1 MKKLIYLLAYCFF
14 IVVTACGGNKKA
26 EEKSLLIMQDSVD
39 ARGLQRMQVSKADVD
54 IKFKG
59 KDYHSFI
66 SRTPDEDLPL
76 VKDDRGNQFVDNK
89 IQLRLTRGNEQIFN
103 MTFTKRNFASIVGED
118 FLAKSILEGMVYNK
132 TTPQGIVY
140 AASVCYPQTDLY
152 VPISITI
159 TADGKMTMA
168 REELLEE
175 IYDEEGCDQSSG
187 LIVRFSC
194 ISANRP

>member
-39 ARGLQRMQVSKADVD
+39 ACGLQRMQVSKADVD

-118 FLAKSILEGMVYNK
+118 FWAKSILEGMVYNK

-140 AASVCYPQTDLY
+140 VASVCYPQTDLY

-175 IYDEEGCDQSSG
+175 IYDEEG
-187 LIVRFSC
+187 V
-194 ISANRP
+194 

>member
-1 MKKLIYLLAYCFF
+1 M
-14 IVVTACGGNKKA
+14 
-26 EEKSLLIMQDSVD
+26 
-39 ARGLQRMQVSKADVD
+39 
-54 IKFKG
+54 
-59 KDYHSFI
+59 
-66 SRTPDEDLPL
+66 
-76 VKDDRGNQFVDNK
+76 
-89 IQLRLTRGNEQIFN
+89 
-103 MTFTKRNFASIVGED
+103 GED

-159 TADGKMTMA
+159 TADGKMTMV

>member
-14 IVVTACGGNKKA
+14 IVTACGGNKKA

-39 ARGLQRMQVSKADVD
+39 ACGLQRMQVSKADVD

-175 IYDEEGCDQSSG
+175 IYDEEG
-187 LIVRFSC
+187 V
-194 ISANRP
+194 

>member
-1 MKKLIYLLAYCFF
+1 MNKLLYLLSCCFLA
-14 IVVTACGGNKKA
+14 VLTACNSGNKKT
-26 EEKSLLIMQDSVD
+26 EEKSLLLMQDSVD
-39 ARGLQRMQVSKADVD
+39 ARGLQRMQVSKAEVD

-76 VKDDRGNQFVDNK
+76 VKDERGNKFVDNK

-103 MTFTKRNFASIVGED
+103 MTFTKKNFASIVGGD
-118 FLAKSILEGMVYNK
+118 FLSKSILEGMVYNK

-159 TADGKMTMA
+159 TADGKMTME

-175 IYDEEGCDQSSG
+175 IYEENS
-187 LIVRFSC
+187 
-194 ISANRP
+194 N

>member
-1 MKKLIYLLAYCFF
+1 MKKFIYLFFFGMLA
-14 IVVTACGGNKKA
+14 VVAACGGGNKKNA
-26 EEKSLLIMQDSVD
+26 EKDSVVFMQDSVD
-39 ARGLQRMQVSKADVD
+39 AHGLQRMQVSKADVD

-59 KDYHSFI
+59 KSYHSFI

-76 VKDDRGNQFVDNK
+76 VKDEKGTKFVDNK
-89 IQLRLTRGNEQIFN
+89 IQLRLTRGNEQVFN
-103 MTFTKRNFASIVGED
+103 MTFTKKNFASVVGDD
-118 FLAKSILEGMVYNK
+118 FLSKAILEGMVYNK

-168 REELLEE
+168 KEELLED
-175 IYDEEGCDQSSG
+175 IYDEDS
-187 LIVRFSC
+187 I
-194 ISANRP
+194 

>member
-175 IYDEEGCDQSSG
+175 IYDEEFKPSNAFVTMDLHKCNT
-187 LIVRFSC
+187 F
-194 ISANRP
+194 

>member
-1 MKKLIYLLAYCFF
+1 MKKLVYLFTSLFLLF
-14 IVVTACGGNKKA
+14 ITACSGNKRV
-26 EEKSLLIMQDSVD
+26 EEKSLLLMQDSVD
-39 ARGLQRMQVSKADVD
+39 ARGLQRMQVSKSDVD

-76 VKDDRGNQFVDNK
+76 VRDDRGNRFVDNK
-89 IQLRLTRGNEQIFN
+89 ILLRLTHGNEQVFN

-118 FLAKSILEGMVYNK
+118 FLSKSILEGMVYNK
-132 TTPQGIVY
+132 TTPQGIVF

-159 TADGKMTMA
+159 TADGKMTMV
-168 REELLEE
+168 REELLED
-175 IYDEEGCDQSSG
+175 IYDEEG
-187 LIVRFSC
+187 I
-194 ISANRP
+194 

>member
-39 ARGLQRMQVSKADVD
+39 ACGLQRMQVSKADVD

-103 MTFTKRNFASIVGED
+103 MTFTTRNFASIVGED

-175 IYDEEGCDQSSG
+175 IYDEEG
-187 LIVRFSC
+187 V
-194 ISANRP
+194 

>member
-1 MKKLIYLLAYCFF
+1 MKKLIYLFPYLFLFF
-14 IVVTACGGNKKA
+14 ITACGGNKKA
-26 EEKSLLIMQDSVD
+26 EEKSLLLMQDSVD
-39 ARGLQRMQVSKADVD
+39 ARGLQRMQVSKSDVD

-76 VKDDRGNQFVDNK
+76 VRDDRGNRFVDNK
-89 IQLRLTRGNEQIFN
+89 ILLRLTCGNEQIFN

-118 FLAKSILEGMVYNK
+118 FLSKSILEGMVYNK
-132 TTPQGIVY
+132 TTPQGIVF

-159 TADGKMTMA
+159 TADGKMTMV
-168 REELLEE
+168 REELLEDV
-175 IYDEEGCDQSSG
+175 YDEEG
-187 LIVRFSC
+187 I
-194 ISANRP
+194 

>member
-39 ARGLQRMQVSKADVD
+39 ACGLQRMQVSKADVD

-59 KDYHSFI
+59 K
-66 SRTPDEDLPL
+66 DEDLPL

-175 IYDEEGCDQSSG
+175 IYDEEG
-187 LIVRFSC
+187 V
-194 ISANRP
+194 

>member
-1 MKKLIYLLAYCFF
+1 
-14 IVVTACGGNKKA
+14 
-26 EEKSLLIMQDSVD
+26 MQDSVD
-39 ARGLQRMQVSKADVD
+39 ACGLQRMQVSKADVD

-118 FLAKSILEGMVYNK
+118 FLAKSFWKEWY
-132 TTPQGIVY
+132 TTRLPRKELY
-140 AASVCYPQTDLY
+140 MLPVCVIRRRTCMFLFP
-152 VPISITI
+152 
-159 TADGKMTMA
+159 
-168 REELLEE
+168 
-175 IYDEEGCDQSSG
+175 
-187 LIVRFSC
+187 
-194 ISANRP
+194 

>member
-1 MKKLIYLLAYCFF
+1 MKRFIYLFILSLLAGL
-14 IVVTACGGNKKA
+14 TACGGGSKKTD
-26 EEKSLLIMQDSVD
+26 EGSLIFMQDSVD
-39 ARGLQRMQVSKADVD
+39 SRGLQRMQVSKAEVD

-76 VKDDRGNQFVDNK
+76 VKNEMGNTFVDNK
-89 IQLRLTRGNEQIFN
+89 IQLRLTRGNEQVFN
-103 MTFTKRNFASIVGED
+103 MTFTKKNFSSIVSDD
-118 FLAKSILEGMVYNK
+118 FLSKSILEGMVYNK

-159 TADGKMTMA
+159 TADGKMTMEK
-168 REELLEE
+168 EELLEE
-175 IYDEEGCDQSSG
+175 IYEEDS
-187 LIVRFSC
+187 I
-194 ISANRP
+194 

>member
-39 ARGLQRMQVSKADVD
+39 ACGLQRMQVSKADVD

-103 MTFTKRNFASIVGED
+103 DFYKEKFCFNSGRRLFGKVYFGRN
-118 FLAKSILEGMVYNK
+118 
-132 TTPQGIVY
+132 GIQQD
-140 AASVCYPQTDLY
+140 YPARNCICCQCVL
-152 VPISITI
+152 S
-159 TADGKMTMA
+159 ADG
-168 REELLEE
+168 LVCS
-175 IYDEEGCDQSSG
+175 YFHNDYC
-187 LIVRFSC
+187 
-194 ISANRP
+194 

>member
-14 IVVTACGGNKKA
+14 IVITACGGNKKA

-54 IKFKG
+54 LKFKG
-59 KDYHSFI
+59 KEYHSFI
-66 SRTPDEDLPL
+66 SRTPDEDLP
-76 VKDDRGNQFVDNK
+76 
-89 IQLRLTRGNEQIFN
+89 RGNEQIFN
-103 MTFTKRNFASIVGED
+103 MTFTKRNFVSIVGED

-175 IYDEEGCDQSSG
+175 IYDEEG
-187 LIVRFSC
+187 V
-194 ISANRP
+194 

>member
-39 ARGLQRMQVSKADVD
+39 ASGLQPKQETKAEVD
-54 IKFKG
+54 KK
-59 KDYHSFI
+59 YHCFI
-66 SRTPDEDLPL
+66 SRSPDEDLPL

-175 IYDEEGCDQSSG
+175 IYDEEG
-187 LIVRFSC
+187 V
-194 ISANRP
+194 

>member
-1 MKKLIYLLAYCFF
+1 MKKLVYLFTSLFLLF
-14 IVVTACGGNKKA
+14 ITACSGNKKA
-26 EEKSLLIMQDSVD
+26 EEKSLLLMQDSVD
-39 ARGLQRMQVSKADVD
+39 ARGLQRMQVSKSDVD

-76 VKDDRGNQFVDNK
+76 VRDDRGNRFVDNK
-89 IQLRLTRGNEQIFN
+89 ILLRLTRGNEQVFN

-118 FLAKSILEGMVYNK
+118 FLSKSILEGMVYNK
-132 TTPQGIVY
+132 TTPQGIVF

-159 TADGKMTMA
+159 TADGKMTMV
-168 REELLEE
+168 REELLED
-175 IYDEEGCDQSSG
+175 IYDEEG
-187 LIVRFSC
+187 I
-194 ISANRP
+194 